1 MRKVITYGTF
11 DLFHKGHYNI
21 LKRAKEQGDYLIVGV
36 TSESY
41 DIERGK
47 LSVQDS
53 LTKRIENVR
62 KTGFADEIIIEEYM
76 GQKIRDIIKYDID
89 ALVIGS
95 DWKGKLDHL
104 KKYCE
109 IIYLER
115 TKDISSTQ
123 IREQSNSFFRIGI
136 ITDTE
141 DDKRIVDEVK
151 YVSGLHVESVF
162 SKDDNCAQQFGNKYQ
177 VGHNYTDFSSFLDTV
192 DVVIVSTTYRMR
204 FEYVKAC
211 LENGKHVISESP
223 VILDAERIQELQQIS
238 SEKGVIFIEN
248 ITTVYLRAFS
258 QLSWLSQD
266 DIVGKI
272 LAVKCVASK
281 DYYGVDKSTL
291 DMTMIAVTMIVKLLG
306 IEFTKISTSKIM
318 NHGKNM
324 YTNIIFQTK
333 DNLGSIEIGRGVE
346 LENQLEVIG
355 ENGTII
361 VKDDWWNTGYFEIH
375 QYGKKTVKKY
385 SYNLDGN
392 GFRYILQEMLIM
404 LKDKRTECTRLFK
417 EESLAIATIL
427 KQITEEK

>member
-1 MRKVITYGTF
+1 MRRIITYGTF
-11 DLFHKGHYNI
+11 DLFHRGHYNI

-76 GQKIRDIIKYDID
+76 GQKIRDIIKYNID

-123 IREQSNSFFRIGI
+123 IREQSDSFFRIGI
-136 ITDTE
+136 ITDSE
-141 DDKRIVDEVK
+141 DDKNVVDEVK

-162 SKDDNCAQQFGNKYQ
+162 SKEEHCAEEFGNKYQ
-177 VGHNYTDFSSFLDTV
+177 IGHCYTDFWKFLDTV
-192 DVVIVSTTYRMR
+192 DVVVVNAMYENRY
-204 FEYVKAC
+204 EYVKAC
-211 LENGKHVISESP
+211 LENGKHVISQAP
-223 VILDAERIQELQQIS
+223 VILDACKLQSLQYLAD
-238 SEKGVIFIEN
+238 KKNVIFIEN
-248 ITTVYLRAFS
+248 VTMVYLRAFS
-258 QLSWLSQD
+258 QLSWLSHD
-266 DIVGKI
+266 DNIGKI
-272 LAVKCVASK
+272 LAVKCAASK
-281 DYYGVDKSTL
+281 DYFGADKSSL
-291 DMTMIAVTMIVKLLG
+291 DMMMIAVTMIVKFLG
-306 IEFTKISTSKIM
+306 TEFVNISTKKIV
-318 NHGKNM
+318 NNDKNI
-324 YTNIIFQTK
+324 YANITFQQE
-333 DNLGSIEIGRGVE
+333 NSIGNVEIGWSVE
-346 LENQLEVIG
+346 FENQLVVVG
-355 ENGTII
+355 ENGTIV

-375 QYGKKTVKKY
+375 QYGKKIVKKY

-392 GFRYILQEMLIM
+392 GFRYILQELLIM

-417 EESLAIATIL
+417 EESLAIAKIL
-427 KQITEEK
+427 EKIIEE